1 MTTIAHKLMT
11 AEEFA
16 ALPEPLD
23 GSQQELV
30 KGEVVIMPP
39 PQARHGIICSRID
52 RRLGIYVEENNLGWT
67 TSNDTGVIL
76 ERDPDTVRG
85 PDVAFWSIARQPELP
100 AGYFEIPPDTAV
112 EVLSP
117 TNTMRQID
125 AKLRE
130 YFFADVREVW
140 VIDPEYRNITI
151 FREPLEGRLY
161 KEGATFDG
169 GEVLPGFTCPVA
181 DLFAQ

>member
-1 MTTIAHKLMT
+1 MSAIAHKLMT

-16 ALPEPLD
+16 VLPNPRD

-100 AGYFEIPPDTAV
+100 AGYFEIPPDIAV

-117 TNTMRQID
+117 TDR
-125 AKLRE
+125 RR
-130 YFFADVREVW
+130 DVREKIREYITLGVRLVW
-140 VIDPEYRNITI
+140 LIDPETRTVTVYLGTI
-151 FREPLEGRLY
+151 RGTELDESDTL
-161 KEGATFDG
+161 DG
-169 GEVLPGFTCPVA
+169 GEVLPGFAVPVSY
-181 DLFAQ
+181 LFG

>member
-1 MTTIAHKLMT
+1 MSAIAHKLMT

-16 ALPEPLD
+16 ALPEPLN

-39 PQARHGIICSRID
+39 PQARHGILCSRID
-52 RRLGIYVEENNLGWT
+52 RRLGIYVEENKLGWT

-100 AGYFEIPPDTAV
+100 AGYFEIPPDIAV

-117 TNTMRQID
+117 TDR
-125 AKLRE
+125 RR
-130 YFFADVREVW
+130 DVREKIREYIALGVRLVW
-140 VIDPEYRNITI
+140 LIDPETRTVTVYLGTI
-151 FREPLEGRLY
+151 RGTELDESDTL
-161 KEGATFDG
+161 DG
-169 GEVLPGFTCPVA
+169 GEVLPGFAVPVSY
-181 DLFAQ
+181 LFG

>member
-1 MTTIAHKLMT
+1 MSAIAHKLMT

-16 ALPEPLD
+16 ALPEPLN

-39 PQARHGIICSRID
+39 PQARHGILCSRID

-100 AGYFEIPPDTAV
+100 AGYFEIPPDIAV

-117 TNTMRQID
+117 TDR
-125 AKLRE
+125 RR
-130 YFFADVREVW
+130 DVREKIREYITLGVRLVW
-140 VIDPEYRNITI
+140 LIDPETRTVTVYPGTI
-151 FREPLEGRLY
+151 RGTELDESDTL
-161 KEGATFDG
+161 DG
-169 GEVLPGFTCPVA
+169 GEVLPGFTVPVSY
-181 DLFAQ
+181 LFG

>member
-1 MTTIAHKLMT
+1 MSAIAHKLMT

-16 ALPEPLD
+16 ALTNPRD

-100 AGYFEIPPDTAV
+100 AGYFEIPPDIAV

-117 TNTMRQID
+117 TDR
-125 AKLRE
+125 RR
-130 YFFADVREVW
+130 DVREKIREYITLGVRLVW
-140 VIDPEYRNITI
+140 LIDPETRTVTVYPGTI
-151 FREPLEGRLY
+151 RGTELDESDTL
-161 KEGATFDG
+161 DG
-169 GEVLPGFTCPVA
+169 GEVLPGFAVPVSY
-181 DLFAQ
+181 LFG